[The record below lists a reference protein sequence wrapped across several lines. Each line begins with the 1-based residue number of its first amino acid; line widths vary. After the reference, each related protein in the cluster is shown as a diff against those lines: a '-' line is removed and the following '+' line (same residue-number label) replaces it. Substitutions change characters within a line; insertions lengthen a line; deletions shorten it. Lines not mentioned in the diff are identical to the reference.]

1 MPLTVAKTAGFCFG
15 VRRAVDTVYEQLERI
30 PSTSSPKLFTLGEII
45 HNAQVVEELDSLGAV
60 AVDSLEKL
68 LELEE
73 QLSQQNRP
81 YIPVIIRSHGVPKKV
96 YEALDSRSIPY
107 IDATCP
113 NVKRIQKIVE
123 EQPEGTLVL
132 IAGDA
137 VHPEIQGIIGHCN
150 VTCVT
155 FTSAKE
161 LAEFTEN
168 HANLSKMNSV
178 MVAQTTFNTSEWQ
191 KCVETAKNLYTNL
204 KIFDTICK
212 ATLMRQ
218 TEAAQLAEVSDIMI
232 VIGGRHSSN
241 TQKLSD
247 ICSRFTKTIWVET
260 ARELL
265 SGQADVVCQIDA
277 GSRVGVT
284 AGASTPVRIIK
295 EVQKTMSEILKEEEM
310 SFEEMLN
317 QSFKSTYT
325 GEKVKGIV
333 TGIAPNEIT
342 VDIGTKHTGYVP
354 LSELTNDPSLST
366 EDIVKKGDEIEL
378 VVLRVNDVEGTVML
392 SKKRLDAQAGFE
404 KVMAAAGTGEV
415 LSGTVTDVVKG
426 GILAVTEGVKV
437 FIPAS
442 LSGVSKNEPLEQLLK
457 QKVDFVIREVNEKR
471 HRAVGSIK
479 DVLKE
484 QKKVLEDKF
493 WSEVEVGKRYQGVV
507 KSITSYGAFV
517 DLGGVDGMVHIS
529 ELSWLR
535 IKHPS
540 DVVKVGDVLDVYVK
554 DIDVENKKIS
564 LGYKKTEDNPWEV
577 LKRDYEVGSVVTAKV
592 VSMTAFG
599 AFAQI
604 IPGVDGLIHISQI
617 SNERINKPQDVLT
630 IGQEVQ
636 VQITDI
642 DFEKKRVSLSMK
654 ALLED
659 NAQEEAAEASEET
672 TEVNELFPCR

>member
-1 MPLTVAKTAGFCFG
+1 MPVTVAKTAGFCFG
-15 VRRAVDTVYEQLERI
+15 VRRAVDTVYRQLEESCR
-30 PSTSSPKLFTLGEII
+30 TESPKLYTLGEII
-45 HNAQVVEELDSLGAV
+45 HNPQVVEELNDLGAV
-60 AVDSLEKL
+60 AV
-68 LELEE
+68 E
-73 QLSQQNRP
+73 QLPELLTLEQTEK
-81 YIPVIIRSHGVPKKV
+81 IPVIIRSHGVPHSV
-96 YEALDSRSIPY
+96 YEAFEQNGIPY
-107 IDATCP
+107 VDATCP
-113 NVKRIQKIVE
+113 YVRQIQKIVAD
-123 EQPEGTLVL
+123 QPQDTLVL
-132 IAGDA
+132 VAGDA
-137 VHPEIQGIIGHCN
+137 KHPEVKGIIGHCN
-150 VTCVT
+150 AIFVT
-155 FTSAKE
+155 FESAEE
-161 LAEFTEN
+161 LQKITEN
-168 HANLSKMNSV
+168 SPNLAKMNSV

-191 KCVETAKNLYTNL
+191 KCVETAKKLYTKP

-218 TEAAQLAEVSDIMI
+218 TEAAHLAEVSDIMI

-241 TQKLSD
+241 TRKLSD
-247 ICSRFTKTIWVET
+247 ICSRYCKTIWVET
-260 ARELL
+260 AQELL
-265 SGQADVVCQIDA
+265 NGQADVVCQIAA

-310 SFEEMLN
+310 SFEEMLD

-325 GEKVKGIV
+325 GEKVKAVV
-333 TGIAPNEIT
+333 TSVAPNEIT

-354 LSELTNDPSLST
+354 LAELTSDPSLKP

-426 GILAVTEGVKV
+426 GVLAITEGVKV

-484 QKKVLEDKF
+484 QKKALEEKF
-493 WSEVEVGKRYQGVV
+493 WGEVEVGKRYQGVV
-507 KSITSYGAFV
+507 KSLTSYGAFV

-554 DIDVENKKIS
+554 DIDTENKKIS

-577 LKRDYEVGSVVTAKV
+577 LKRDYEIGSVVTAKV

-642 DFEKKRVSLSMK
+642 DFDKKRVSLSMK
-654 ALLED
+654 ALLD
-659 NAQEEAAEASEET
+659 DSAEEAAE
-672 TEVNELFPCR
+672 EVSAEDAE

>member
-30 PSTSSPKLFTLGEII
+30 SSTSSPKLFTLGEII

-73 QLSQQNRP
+73 QLSQQNCP

-150 VTCVT
+150 VTFVT
-155 FTSAKE
+155 FTSVKD

-333 TGIAPNEIT
+333 TGIAPNEII

-672 TEVNELFPCR
+672 AEVNE

>member
-1 MPLTVAKTAGFCFG
+1 MPVTIAKTAGFCFG
-15 VRRAVDTVYEQLERI
+15 VRSAVDTVYRQLEESCR
-30 PSTSSPKLFTLGEII
+30 TESPKLYTLGEII
-45 HNAQVVEELDSLGAV
+45 HNPQVVEELNTLGAV
-60 AVDSLEKL
+60 AV
-68 LELEE
+68 E
-73 QLSQQNRP
+73 QLPELLTLEQTEKV
-81 YIPVIIRSHGVPKKV
+81 PVIIRSHGVPHSV
-96 YEALDSRSIPY
+96 YEAFEENGIPY
-107 IDATCP
+107 VDATCP
-113 NVKRIQKIVE
+113 YVRQIQKIVAD
-123 EQPEGTLVL
+123 QPQDTLVL
-132 IAGDA
+132 VAGDA
-137 VHPEIQGIIGHCN
+137 KHPEVKGIIGHCN
-150 VTCVT
+150 ATFVT
-155 FTSAKE
+155 FESAEE
-161 LAEFTEN
+161 LQKITEN
-168 HANLSKMNSV
+168 SPNLAKMNSV

-191 KCVETAKNLYTNL
+191 KCVETAKKLYTKP

-218 TEAAQLAEVSDIMI
+218 TEAAHLAEVSDIMI

-241 TQKLSD
+241 TRKLSD
-247 ICSRFTKTIWVET
+247 ICSRYCKTIWVET
-260 ARELL
+260 AQELL
-265 SGQADVVCQIDA
+265 NGQADVVCQIAA

-310 SFEEMLN
+310 SFEEMLD

-325 GEKVKGIV
+325 GEKVKAVV
-333 TGIAPNEIT
+333 TSVAPNEIT

-354 LSELTNDPSLST
+354 LAELTSDPSLKP

-426 GILAVTEGVKV
+426 GVLAITEGVKV

-484 QKKVLEDKF
+484 QKKALEEKF
-493 WSEVEVGKRYQGVV
+493 WGEVEVGKRYQGVV
-507 KSITSYGAFV
+507 KSLTSYGAFV

-554 DIDVENKKIS
+554 DIDTENKKIS

-577 LKRDYEVGSVVTAKV
+577 LKRDYEIGSVVTAKV

-642 DFEKKRVSLSMK
+642 DFDKKRVSLSMK
-654 ALLED
+654 ALLD
-659 NAQEEAAEASEET
+659 DSAEEAAE
-672 TEVNELFPCR
+672 EVSAEDAE

>member
-30 PSTSSPKLFTLGEII
+30 SSTSSPKLFTLGEII

-81 YIPVIIRSHGVPKKV
+81 YIPVIIRSHGVPKNV

-150 VTCVT
+150 VTCIT

-672 TEVNELFPCR
+672 AEVNE

>member
-1 MPLTVAKTAGFCFG
+1 MPVTVAKTAGFCFG
-15 VRRAVDTVYEQLERI
+15 VRRAVDTVYRQLEESCR
-30 PSTSSPKLFTLGEII
+30 TESPKLYTLGEII
-45 HNAQVVEELDSLGAV
+45 HNPQVVEELNDLGAV
-60 AVDSLEKL
+60 AV
-68 LELEE
+68 E
-73 QLSQQNRP
+73 QLPELLTLEQTEKV
-81 YIPVIIRSHGVPKKV
+81 PVIIRSHGVPHSV
-96 YEALDSRSIPY
+96 YEAFEQNGIPY
-107 IDATCP
+107 VDATCP
-113 NVKRIQKIVE
+113 YVRQIQKIVAD
-123 EQPEGTLVL
+123 QPQDTLVL
-132 IAGDA
+132 VAGDA
-137 VHPEIQGIIGHCN
+137 KHPEVKGIIGHCN
-150 VTCVT
+150 ATFVT
-155 FTSAKE
+155 FESAEE
-161 LAEFTEN
+161 LQKITEN
-168 HANLSKMNSV
+168 SPNLAKMNSV

-191 KCVETAKNLYTNL
+191 KCVETAKKLYTKP

-218 TEAAQLAEVSDIMI
+218 TEAAHLAEVSDIMI

-241 TQKLSD
+241 TRKLSD
-247 ICSRFTKTIWVET
+247 ICSRYCKTIWVET
-260 ARELL
+260 AQELL
-265 SGQADVVCQIDA
+265 NGQADVVCQIAA

-310 SFEEMLN
+310 SFEEMLD

-325 GEKVKGIV
+325 GEKVKAVV
-333 TGIAPNEIT
+333 TSVAPNEIT

-354 LSELTNDPSLST
+354 LAELTSDPSLKP

-426 GILAVTEGVKV
+426 GVLAITEGVKV

-484 QKKVLEDKF
+484 QKKALEEKF
-493 WSEVEVGKRYQGVV
+493 WGEVEVGKRYQGVV
-507 KSITSYGAFV
+507 KSLTSYGAFV

-554 DIDVENKKIS
+554 DIDTENKKIS

-577 LKRDYEVGSVVTAKV
+577 LKRDYEIGSVVTAKV

-642 DFEKKRVSLSMK
+642 DFDKKRVSLSMK
-654 ALLED
+654 ALLDDSAEK
-659 NAQEEAAEASEET
+659 AAE
-672 TEVNELFPCR
+672 EVSAEDAE

>member
-1 MPLTVAKTAGFCFG
+1 MPVTVAKTAGFCFG
-15 VRRAVDTVYEQLERI
+15 VRRAVDTVYEQLQCSSL
-30 PSTSSPKLFTLGEII
+30 PTSPKLFTLGEII
-45 HNAQVVEELDSLGAV
+45 HNSQVVDELKSLGAIPV
-60 AVDSLEKL
+60 PSLEEL
-68 LELEE
+68 LEQE
-73 QLSQQNRP
+73 LSRKQQGLP
-81 YIPVIIRSHGVPKKV
+81 FVPVIIRSHGVARKV
-96 YEALDSRSIPY
+96 YEALEQNEIPY

-113 NVKRIQKIVE
+113 NVQRIQKIAAD
-123 EQPEGTLVL
+123 QPEGTLLL
-132 IAGDA
+132 IAGDSN
-137 VHPEIQGIIGHCN
+137 HPEIQGIMGHCN

-155 FTSAKE
+155 FQSAEE
-161 LAEFTEN
+161 LRNLTEK
-168 HANLSKMNSV
+168 HANLSKMTSV

-218 TEAAQLAEVSDIMI
+218 TEAAQLAEVSDFMI

-241 TQKLSD
+241 TKKLSD
-247 ICSRFTKTIWVET
+247 ICGRFCTTIWVET

-265 SGQADVVCQIDA
+265 SGRADVVCQIDA

-295 EVQKTMSEILKEEEM
+295 EVQKTMSEIVKEEEM

-325 GEKVKGIV
+325 GERVKAIV

-354 LSELTNDPSLST
+354 LSELTSDPSLKP

-426 GILAVTEGVKV
+426 GVLAVTEGVKV

-484 QKKVLEDKF
+484 QKKALEEKF

-577 LKRDYEVGSVVTAKV
+577 LKRDYEIGSVVTAKV

-636 VQITDI
+636 VKITDI
-642 DFEKKRVSLSMK
+642 DFDKKRVSLSMK
-654 ALLED
+654 ALLDE
-659 NAQEEAAEASEET
+659 NAEEASEEAAEEVSEET
-672 TEVNELFPCR
+672 AE

>member
-1 MPLTVAKTAGFCFG
+1 MPVTVAKTAGFCFG
-15 VRRAVDTVYEQLERI
+15 VRRAVDTVYRQLEESCR
-30 PSTSSPKLFTLGEII
+30 TESPKLYTLGEII
-45 HNAQVVEELDSLGAV
+45 HNPQVVEELNDLGAV
-60 AVDSLEKL
+60 AV
-68 LELEE
+68 E
-73 QLSQQNRP
+73 QLPELLTLEQTEK
-81 YIPVIIRSHGVPKKV
+81 IPVIIRSHGVPHSV
-96 YEALDSRSIPY
+96 YEAFEQNGIPY
-107 IDATCP
+107 VDATCP
-113 NVKRIQKIVE
+113 YVRQIQKIVAD
-123 EQPEGTLVL
+123 QPQDTLVL
-132 IAGDA
+132 VAGDA
-137 VHPEIQGIIGHCN
+137 KHPEVKGIIGHCN
-150 VTCVT
+150 ATFVT
-155 FTSAKE
+155 FDSAEE
-161 LAEFTEN
+161 LQKITEN
-168 HANLSKMNSV
+168 SPNLAKMNSV

-191 KCVETAKNLYTNL
+191 KCVETAKKLYTKP

-218 TEAAQLAEVSDIMI
+218 TEAAHLAEVSDIMI

-241 TQKLSD
+241 TRKLSD
-247 ICSRFTKTIWVET
+247 ICSRYCKTIWVET
-260 ARELL
+260 AQELL
-265 SGQADVVCQIDA
+265 NGQADVVCQIAA

-295 EVQKTMSEILKEEEM
+295 KIQKTMSEILKEEEM
-310 SFEEMLN
+310 SFEEMLD

-325 GEKVKGIV
+325 GEKVKAVV
-333 TGIAPNEIT
+333 TSVAPNEIT

-354 LSELTNDPSLST
+354 LAELTSDPSLKP

-426 GILAVTEGVKV
+426 GVLAITEGVKV

-484 QKKVLEDKF
+484 QKKALEEKF
-493 WSEVEVGKRYQGVV
+493 WGEVEVGKRYQGVV
-507 KSITSYGAFV
+507 KSLTSYGAFV

-554 DIDVENKKIS
+554 DIDTENKKIS

-577 LKRDYEVGSVVTAKV
+577 LKRDYEIGSVVTAKV

-642 DFEKKRVSLSMK
+642 DFDKKRVSLSMK
-654 ALLED
+654 ALLD
-659 NAQEEAAEASEET
+659 DSAEEAAE
-672 TEVNELFPCR
+672 EVSAEDAE

>member
-96 YEALDSRSIPY
+96 YDALDSRSIPY

-672 TEVNELFPCR
+672 AEVNE

>member
-15 VRRAVDTVYEQLERI
+15 VRRAVDTVYEQLKRI

-96 YEALDSRSIPY
+96 YEALDSQSIPY

-672 TEVNELFPCR
+672 AEVNE

>member
-1 MPLTVAKTAGFCFG
+1 MPVTVAKTAGFCFG
-15 VRRAVDTVYEQLERI
+15 VRRAVDTVYRQLEESCR
-30 PSTSSPKLFTLGEII
+30 TESPKLYTLGEII
-45 HNAQVVEELDSLGAV
+45 HNPQVVEELNDLGAV
-60 AVDSLEKL
+60 AV
-68 LELEE
+68 E
-73 QLSQQNRP
+73 QLPELLTLEQTEKV
-81 YIPVIIRSHGVPKKV
+81 PVIIRSHGVPHSV
-96 YEALDSRSIPY
+96 YEAFEENGIPY
-107 IDATCP
+107 VDATCP
-113 NVKRIQKIVE
+113 YVRQIQKIVAD
-123 EQPEGTLVL
+123 QPQDTLVL
-132 IAGDA
+132 VAGDA
-137 VHPEIQGIIGHCN
+137 KHPEVKGIIGHCN
-150 VTCVT
+150 ATFVT
-155 FTSAKE
+155 FESAEE
-161 LAEFTEN
+161 LQKITEN
-168 HANLSKMNSV
+168 SPNLAKMNSV

-191 KCVETAKNLYTNL
+191 KCVETAKKLYTKP

-218 TEAAQLAEVSDIMI
+218 TEAAHLAEVSDIMI

-241 TQKLSD
+241 TRKLSD
-247 ICSRFTKTIWVET
+247 ICSRYCKTIWVET
-260 ARELL
+260 AQELL
-265 SGQADVVCQIDA
+265 NGQADVVCQIAA

-310 SFEEMLN
+310 SFEEMLD

-325 GEKVKGIV
+325 GEKVKAVV
-333 TGIAPNEIT
+333 TSVAPNEIT

-354 LSELTNDPSLST
+354 LAELTSDPSLKP

-426 GILAVTEGVKV
+426 GVLAITEGVKV

-484 QKKVLEDKF
+484 QKKALEEKF
-493 WSEVEVGKRYQGVV
+493 WGEVEVGKRYQGVV
-507 KSITSYGAFV
+507 KSLTSYGAFV

-554 DIDVENKKIS
+554 DIDTENKKIS

-642 DFEKKRVSLSMK
+642 DFDKKRVSLSMK
-654 ALLED
+654 ALLD
-659 NAQEEAAEASEET
+659 DSAEEAAE
-672 TEVNELFPCR
+672 EVSAEDAE

>member
-96 YEALDSRSIPY
+96 YEVLDSRSIPY

-672 TEVNELFPCR
+672 AEVNE

>member
-1 MPLTVAKTAGFCFG
+1 MPLTVAKTAGFCIG

-191 KCVETAKNLYTNL
+191 KCVETANNLYTNL
-204 KIFDTICK
+204 KIVDTICK

-672 TEVNELFPCR
+672 AEVNE

>member
-1 MPLTVAKTAGFCFG
+1 MPVTVAKTAGFCFG
-15 VRRAVDTVYEQLERI
+15 VRRAVDTVYEQLQCSSL
-30 PSTSSPKLFTLGEII
+30 PTSPKLFTLGEII
-45 HNAQVVEELDSLGAV
+45 HNSQVVDELKALGAIPIPSLEEL
-60 AVDSLEKL
+60 LEQ
-68 LELEE
+68 EL
-73 QLSQQNRP
+73 SRKQQGLP
-81 YIPVIIRSHGVPKKV
+81 FVPVIIRSHGVARKV
-96 YEALDSRSIPY
+96 YEALEQNEIPY

-113 NVKRIQKIVE
+113 NVQRIQKIAAD
-123 EQPEGTLVL
+123 QPEGTLLL
-132 IAGDA
+132 IAGDSN
-137 VHPEIQGIIGHCN
+137 HPEIQGIMGHCN

-155 FTSAKE
+155 FQSAEE
-161 LAEFTEN
+161 LRNLTEK
-168 HANLSKMNSV
+168 HANLSKMTSV

-218 TEAAQLAEVSDIMI
+218 TEAAQLAEVSDFMI

-241 TQKLSD
+241 TKKLSD
-247 ICSRFTKTIWVET
+247 ICGRFCTTIWVET

-265 SGQADVVCQIDA
+265 SGRADVVCQIDA

-295 EVQKTMSEILKEEEM
+295 EVQKTMSEIVKEEEM

-325 GEKVKGIV
+325 GERVKAIV

-354 LSELTNDPSLST
+354 LSELTSDPSLKP

-426 GILAVTEGVKV
+426 GVLAVTEGVKV

-484 QKKVLEDKF
+484 QKKALEEKF

-577 LKRDYEVGSVVTAKV
+577 LKRDYEIGSVVTAKV

-636 VQITDI
+636 VKITDI
-642 DFEKKRVSLSMK
+642 DFDKKRVSLSMK
-654 ALLED
+654 ALLDE
-659 NAQEEAAEASEET
+659 NAEEASEEVAE
-672 TEVNELFPCR
+672 EVSEETAE

>member
-1 MPLTVAKTAGFCFG
+1 MPITVAKTAGFCFG
-15 VRRAVDTVYEQLERI
+15 VRRAVDTVYEQLSLI
-30 PSTSSPKLFTLGEII
+30 PGTAHPKLFTLGEII
-45 HNAQVVEELDSLGAV
+45 HNPQVVDDLHQQGAV
-60 AVDSLEKL
+60 AVPTLSEL
-68 LELEE
+68 LALEE
-73 QLSQQNRP
+73 ELTAQGKKP
-81 YIPVIIRSHGVPKKV
+81 IPVIIRSHGVPRTV
-96 YEALDSRSIPY
+96 YTKLDSRSIPY

-123 EQPEGTLVL
+123 EHGAEEPQTALVL

-137 VHPEIQGIIGHCN
+137 QHPEIQGIIGHCN
-150 VTCVT
+150 VTYVT
-155 FTSAKE
+155 FTNHQE
-161 LAEFTEN
+161 LAEFTKN
-168 HANLSKMNSV
+168 RANLSKMNSV

-212 ATLMRQ
+212 ATSMRQ
-218 TEAAQLAEVSDIMI
+218 AEAKRLAEVSDFMI

-241 TQKLSD
+241 TGKLSD
-247 ICSRFTKTIWVET
+247 ICRRFCKTIWVET

-265 SGQADVVCQIDA
+265 SGQADDICQIPA

-310 SFEEMLN
+310 SFEEMLE

-325 GEKVKGIV
+325 GEKVKAVV
-333 TGIAPNEIT
+333 TGVAPNEIT

-354 LSELTNDPSLST
+354 LSELTSDPSLKP

-426 GILAVTEGVKV
+426 GVLAITEGVKV

-484 QKKVLEDKF
+484 QKKALEEKF

-577 LKRDYEVGSVVTAKV
+577 LKRDYKIGSVVTAKI

-617 SNERINKPQDVLT
+617 SNERINKPQDVLS

-642 DFEKKRVSLSMK
+642 DFDKKRVSLSMK
-654 ALLED
+654 ALLD
-659 NAQEEAAEASEET
+659 DAEASEEAT
-672 TEVNELFPCR
+672 AKDAE

>member
-1 MPLTVAKTAGFCFG
+1 MPVTVAKTAGFCFG
-15 VRRAVDTVYEQLERI
+15 VRRAVDTVYRQLEESCR
-30 PSTSSPKLFTLGEII
+30 TESPKLYTLGEII
-45 HNAQVVEELDSLGAV
+45 HNPQVVEELNDLGAV
-60 AVDSLEKL
+60 AV
-68 LELEE
+68 E
-73 QLSQQNRP
+73 QLPELLTLEQTEKV
-81 YIPVIIRSHGVPKKV
+81 PVIIRSHGVPHSV
-96 YEALDSRSIPY
+96 YEAFEENGIPY
-107 IDATCP
+107 VDATCP
-113 NVKRIQKIVE
+113 YVRQIQKIVAD
-123 EQPEGTLVL
+123 QPQDTLVL
-132 IAGDA
+132 VAGDA
-137 VHPEIQGIIGHCN
+137 KHPEVKGIIGHCN
-150 VTCVT
+150 ATFVT
-155 FTSAKE
+155 FESAEE
-161 LAEFTEN
+161 LQKITEN
-168 HANLSKMNSV
+168 SPNLAKMNSV

-191 KCVETAKNLYTNL
+191 KCVETAKKLYTKP

-218 TEAAQLAEVSDIMI
+218 TEAAHLAEVSDIMI

-241 TQKLSD
+241 TRKLSD
-247 ICSRFTKTIWVET
+247 ICSRYCKTIWVET
-260 ARELL
+260 AQELL
-265 SGQADVVCQIDA
+265 NGQADVVCQIAA

-310 SFEEMLN
+310 SFEEMLD

-325 GEKVKGIV
+325 GEKVKAVV
-333 TGIAPNEIT
+333 TSVAPNEIT

-354 LSELTNDPSLST
+354 LAELTSDPSLKP

-426 GILAVTEGVKV
+426 GVLAITEGVKV

-484 QKKVLEDKF
+484 QKKALEEKF
-493 WSEVEVGKRYQGVV
+493 WGEVEVGKRYQGVV
-507 KSITSYGAFV
+507 KSLTSYGAFV

-554 DIDVENKKIS
+554 DIDTENKKIS

-577 LKRDYEVGSVVTAKV
+577 LKRDYEIGSVVTAKV

-604 IPGVDGLIHISQI
+604 IPGVDGMIHISQI

-642 DFEKKRVSLSMK
+642 DFDKKRVSLSMK
-654 ALLED
+654 ALLD
-659 NAQEEAAEASEET
+659 DSAEEAAE
-672 TEVNELFPCR
+672 EVSAEDAE

>member
-1 MPLTVAKTAGFCFG
+1 MPVTVAKTAGFCFG
-15 VRRAVDTVYEQLERI
+15 VRRAVDTVYRQLEESCR
-30 PSTSSPKLFTLGEII
+30 TESPKLYTLGEII
-45 HNAQVVEELDSLGAV
+45 HNPQVVEELNTLGAV
-60 AVDSLEKL
+60 AV
-68 LELEE
+68 E
-73 QLSQQNRP
+73 QLPELLTLEQTEKV
-81 YIPVIIRSHGVPKKV
+81 PVIIRSHGVPHSV
-96 YEALDSRSIPY
+96 YEAFEKNGIPY
-107 IDATCP
+107 VDATCP
-113 NVKRIQKIVE
+113 YVRQIQKIVAD
-123 EQPEGTLVL
+123 QPQDTLVL
-132 IAGDA
+132 VAGDA
-137 VHPEIQGIIGHCN
+137 KHPEVKGIIGHCN
-150 VTCVT
+150 TTFVT
-155 FTSAKE
+155 FESAEE
-161 LAEFTEN
+161 LQKITEN
-168 HANLSKMNSV
+168 SPNLAKMNSV

-191 KCVETAKNLYTNL
+191 KCVETAKKLYTKP

-218 TEAAQLAEVSDIMI
+218 TEAAHLAEVSDIMI

-241 TQKLSD
+241 TRKLSD
-247 ICSRFTKTIWVET
+247 ICSRYCKTIWVET
-260 ARELL
+260 AQELL
-265 SGQADVVCQIDA
+265 NGQADVVCQIAA

-310 SFEEMLN
+310 SFEEMLD

-325 GEKVKGIV
+325 GEKVKAVV
-333 TGIAPNEIT
+333 TSVAPNEIT

-354 LSELTNDPSLST
+354 LAELTSDPSLKP

-426 GILAVTEGVKV
+426 GVLAITEGVKV

-484 QKKVLEDKF
+484 QKKALEEKF

-507 KSITSYGAFV
+507 KSLTSYGAFV

-554 DIDVENKKIS
+554 DIDTENKKIS

-577 LKRDYEVGSVVTAKV
+577 LKRDYEIGSVVTAKV

-642 DFEKKRVSLSMK
+642 DFDKKRVSLSMK
-654 ALLED
+654 ALLD
-659 NAQEEAAEASEET
+659 DSAEEAAEEVSSEDAE
-672 TEVNELFPCR
+672 

>member
-30 PSTSSPKLFTLGEII
+30 SSTSSPKLFTLGEII

-73 QLSQQNRP
+73 QLSQQNCP

-155 FTSAKE
+155 FISAKE

-672 TEVNELFPCR
+672 AEVNE

>member
-1 MPLTVAKTAGFCFG
+1 MPVTVAKTAGFCFG
-15 VRRAVDTVYEQLERI
+15 VRRAVDTVYRQLEESCR
-30 PSTSSPKLFTLGEII
+30 TESPKLYTLGEII
-45 HNAQVVEELDSLGAV
+45 HNPQVVEELNDLGAV
-60 AVDSLEKL
+60 AV
-68 LELEE
+68 E
-73 QLSQQNRP
+73 QLPELLTLEQTEKV
-81 YIPVIIRSHGVPKKV
+81 PVIIRSHGVPHSV
-96 YEALDSRSIPY
+96 YEAFEQNGIPY
-107 IDATCP
+107 VDATCP
-113 NVKRIQKIVE
+113 YVRQIQKIVAD
-123 EQPEGTLVL
+123 QPQDTLVL
-132 IAGDA
+132 VAGDA
-137 VHPEIQGIIGHCN
+137 KHPEVKGIIGHCN
-150 VTCVT
+150 ATFVT
-155 FTSAKE
+155 FESAEE
-161 LAEFTEN
+161 LQKITEN
-168 HANLSKMNSV
+168 SPNLAKMNSV

-191 KCVETAKNLYTNL
+191 KCVETAKKLYTKP

-218 TEAAQLAEVSDIMI
+218 TEAAHLAEVSDIMI

-241 TQKLSD
+241 TRKLSD
-247 ICSRFTKTIWVET
+247 ICSRYCKTIWVET
-260 ARELL
+260 AQELL
-265 SGQADVVCQIDA
+265 NGQADVVCQIAA

-310 SFEEMLN
+310 SFEEMLD

-325 GEKVKGIV
+325 GEKVKAVV
-333 TGIAPNEIT
+333 TSVAPNEIT

-354 LSELTNDPSLST
+354 LAELTSDPSLKP

-426 GILAVTEGVKV
+426 GVLAITEGVKV

-484 QKKVLEDKF
+484 QKKALEEKF
-493 WSEVEVGKRYQGVV
+493 WGEVEVGKRYQGVV
-507 KSITSYGAFV
+507 KSLTSYGAFV

-529 ELSWLR
+529 ELSWGR

-540 DVVKVGDVLDVYVK
+540 EVVKVGDVLDVYVK
-554 DIDVENKKIS
+554 DIDTENKKIS

-577 LKRDYEVGSVVTAKV
+577 LKRDYEIGSVVTAKV

-642 DFEKKRVSLSMK
+642 DFDKKRVSLSMK
-654 ALLED
+654 ALLD
-659 NAQEEAAEASEET
+659 DSAEEAAE
-672 TEVNELFPCR
+672 EVSAEDAE

>member
-1 MPLTVAKTAGFCFG
+1 MPVTIAKTAGFCFG
-15 VRRAVDTVYEQLERI
+15 VRRAVDTVYRQLEESCR
-30 PSTSSPKLFTLGEII
+30 TESPKLYTLGEII
-45 HNAQVVEELDSLGAV
+45 HNPQVVEELNDLGAV
-60 AVDSLEKL
+60 AV
-68 LELEE
+68 E
-73 QLSQQNRP
+73 QLPELLTLEQTEKV
-81 YIPVIIRSHGVPKKV
+81 PVIIRSHGVPHSV
-96 YEALDSRSIPY
+96 YEAFEQNGIPY
-107 IDATCP
+107 VDATCP
-113 NVKRIQKIVE
+113 YVRQIQKIVAD
-123 EQPEGTLVL
+123 QPQDTLVL
-132 IAGDA
+132 VAGDA
-137 VHPEIQGIIGHCN
+137 KHPEVKGIIGHCN
-150 VTCVT
+150 ATFVT
-155 FTSAKE
+155 FESAEE
-161 LAEFTEN
+161 LQKITEN
-168 HANLSKMNSV
+168 SPNLAKMNSV

-191 KCVETAKNLYTNL
+191 KCVETAKKLYTKP

-218 TEAAQLAEVSDIMI
+218 TEAAHLAEVSDIMI

-241 TQKLSD
+241 TRKLSD
-247 ICSRFTKTIWVET
+247 ICSRYCKTIWVET
-260 ARELL
+260 AQELL
-265 SGQADVVCQIDA
+265 NGQADVVCQIAA

-310 SFEEMLN
+310 SFEEMLD

-325 GEKVKGIV
+325 GEKVKAVV
-333 TGIAPNEIT
+333 TSVAPNEIT

-354 LSELTNDPSLST
+354 LAELTSDPSLKP

-426 GILAVTEGVKV
+426 GVLAITEGVKV

-484 QKKVLEDKF
+484 QKKALEEKF
-493 WSEVEVGKRYQGVV
+493 WGEVEVGKRYQGVV
-507 KSITSYGAFV
+507 KSLTSYGAFV

-554 DIDVENKKIS
+554 DIDTENKKIS

-577 LKRDYEVGSVVTAKV
+577 LKRDYEIGSVVTAKV

-642 DFEKKRVSLSMK
+642 DFDKKRVSLSMK
-654 ALLED
+654 ALLD
-659 NAQEEAAEASEET
+659 DSAEEAAE
-672 TEVNELFPCR
+672 EVSAEDAE